1 MTYPFL
7 YGIIQVRLKY
17 YLGGAKKM
25 AEDLTEKTE
34 EKSLSFETADDL
46 TDFLIDLQGQ
56 IANLTET
63 VHKIKPVEE
72 PAEEEK
78 PEEETKEEQVEEEP
92 TKEEVSKIDK
102 LLQRS

>member
-1 MTYPFL
+1 
-7 YGIIQVRLKY
+7 
-17 YLGGAKKM
+17 M

-63 VHKIKPVEE
+63 VDKIKPVEE

-78 PEEETKEEQVEEEP
+78 PEEETKEEPDEEEVN
-92 TKEEVSKIDK
+92 EEEISEIDK

>member
-1 MTYPFL
+1 
-7 YGIIQVRLKY
+7 
-17 YLGGAKKM
+17 M

-63 VHKIKPVEE
+63 VDKIKPVEE

-78 PEEETKEEQVEEEP
+78 PEEETKEETKEEPVEEEP
-92 TKEEVSKIDK
+92 TEEEISEIDK

>member
-1 MTYPFL
+1 
-7 YGIIQVRLKY
+7 
-17 YLGGAKKM
+17 M

-34 EKSLSFETADDL
+34 EKALSFETADEL
-46 TDFLIDLQGQ
+46 TNFLIDLQGQ

-63 VHKIKPVEE
+63 VDKIKPVEE

-78 PEEETKEEQVEEEP
+78 PEEETKEEPVEEEVN
-92 TKEEVSKIDK
+92 EEEISEIDK

>member
-1 MTYPFL
+1 
-7 YGIIQVRLKY
+7 
-17 YLGGAKKM
+17 M
-25 AEDLTEKTE
+25 AEDLNEKTE

-63 VHKIKPVEE
+63 VDKIKPVEE
-72 PAEEEK
+72 SEEEK
-78 PEEETKEEQVEEEP
+78 PEEETKEEPVEEEP
-92 TKEEVSKIDK
+92 TEEEVSEIDK

>member
-1 MTYPFL
+1 
-7 YGIIQVRLKY
+7 
-17 YLGGAKKM
+17 M
-25 AEDLTEKTE
+25 AEDQTEKTE

-63 VHKIKPVEE
+63 VDKIKPVEE
-72 PAEEEK
+72 PAEEK
-78 PEEETKEEQVEEEP
+78 PEEEEETKEDPVEEEV
-92 TKEEVSKIDK
+92 TEEEISEIDK

>member
-1 MTYPFL
+1 
-7 YGIIQVRLKY
+7 
-17 YLGGAKKM
+17 M
-25 AEDLTEKTE
+25 AEDLNEKTE
-34 EKSLSFETADDL
+34 EKSLSFETVDDL

-63 VHKIKPVEE
+63 VDKIKPVEE

-78 PEEETKEEQVEEEP
+78 PEEETKEEPVEEEP
-92 TKEEVSKIDK
+92 TEEEISEIDK

>member
-1 MTYPFL
+1 
-7 YGIIQVRLKY
+7 
-17 YLGGAKKM
+17 M

-34 EKSLSFETADDL
+34 EKALSFETADEL
-46 TDFLIDLQGQ
+46 TNFLIDLQGQ

-63 VHKIKPVEE
+63 VDKIKPVEE

-78 PEEETKEEQVEEEP
+78 PEEETKEDPVEEEVSE
-92 TKEEVSKIDK
+92 EEVSEIDK

>member
-1 MTYPFL
+1 
-7 YGIIQVRLKY
+7 
-17 YLGGAKKM
+17 M
-25 AEDLTEKTE
+25 AEDLNEKTE

-63 VHKIKPVEE
+63 VDKIKPVEE
-72 PAEEEK
+72 SEEEK
-78 PEEETKEEQVEEEP
+78 PEEETKEEPVEEEP
-92 TKEEVSKIDK
+92 TEEEISEIDK

>member
-1 MTYPFL
+1 
-7 YGIIQVRLKY
+7 
-17 YLGGAKKM
+17 M

-46 TDFLIDLQGQ
+46 TSFLLDLQGQ

-63 VHKIKPVEE
+63 VDKIKPVEE
-72 PAEEEK
+72 RAEEE
-78 PEEETKEEQVEEEP
+78 PTEETKEEPVEEEP
-92 TKEEVSKIDK
+92 TEEEVSEIDK

>member
-1 MTYPFL
+1 
-7 YGIIQVRLKY
+7 
-17 YLGGAKKM
+17 M
-25 AEDLTEKTE
+25 AEDLNEKTE

-46 TDFLIDLQGQ
+46 TSFLLDLQGQ

-63 VHKIKPVEE
+63 VDKIKPVEE

-78 PEEETKEEQVEEEP
+78 PEEETKEEPDEEEVN
-92 TKEEVSKIDK
+92 EEEISEIDK

>member
-1 MTYPFL
+1 
-7 YGIIQVRLKY
+7 
-17 YLGGAKKM
+17 M
-25 AEDLTEKTE
+25 AEDLNEKTE

-46 TDFLIDLQGQ
+46 TSFLLDLQGQ

-63 VHKIKPVEE
+63 VDKIKPVEE

-78 PEEETKEEQVEEEP
+78 PEEETKEEPVEEEP
-92 TKEEVSKIDK
+92 TEEEISEIDK

>member
-1 MTYPFL
+1 
-7 YGIIQVRLKY
+7 
-17 YLGGAKKM
+17 M

-46 TDFLIDLQGQ
+46 TSFLIDLQGQ

-63 VHKIKPVEE
+63 VDKIKPVEE

-78 PEEETKEEQVEEEP
+78 PEEETKEEPVEEEP
-92 TKEEVSKIDK
+92 TEEEVSEIDK

>member
-1 MTYPFL
+1 
-7 YGIIQVRLKY
+7 
-17 YLGGAKKM
+17 M

-46 TDFLIDLQGQ
+46 TSFLLDLQGQ

-63 VHKIKPVEE
+63 VDKIKPVEE
-72 PAEEEK
+72 SEEEK
-78 PEEETKEEQVEEEP
+78 PEEETKEEPVEEEAS
-92 TKEEVSKIDK
+92 EEEISEIDK

>member
-1 MTYPFL
+1 
-7 YGIIQVRLKY
+7 
-17 YLGGAKKM
+17 M

-46 TDFLIDLQGQ
+46 TSFLLDLQGQ

-63 VHKIKPVEE
+63 VDKIKPVEE
-72 PAEEEK
+72 SEEEK
-78 PEEETKEEQVEEEP
+78 PEEETKDEPVEEEEP
-92 TKEEVSKIDK
+92 SEEEVSEIDK

>member
-1 MTYPFL
+1 
-7 YGIIQVRLKY
+7 
-17 YLGGAKKM
+17 M

-46 TDFLIDLQGQ
+46 TSFLLDLQGQ

-63 VHKIKPVEE
+63 VDKIKPVEE
-72 PAEEEK
+72 PAEEE
-78 PEEETKEEQVEEEP
+78 PTEETKEEPVEEEAS
-92 TKEEVSKIDK
+92 EEEISEIDK

>member
-1 MTYPFL
+1 
-7 YGIIQVRLKY
+7 
-17 YLGGAKKM
+17 M
-25 AEDLTEKTE
+25 AEDLNEKTE

-63 VHKIKPVEE
+63 VDKIKPVEE
-72 PAEEEK
+72 PAEEE
-78 PEEETKEEQVEEEP
+78 PTEETKEEPVEEEP
-92 TKEEVSKIDK
+92 TEEEVSEIDK

>member
-1 MTYPFL
+1 
-7 YGIIQVRLKY
+7 
-17 YLGGAKKM
+17 M
-25 AEDLTEKTE
+25 AEDLNEKTE

-46 TDFLIDLQGQ
+46 TSFLIDLQGQ

-63 VHKIKPVEE
+63 VDKIKPVEE

-78 PEEETKEEQVEEEP
+78 PEEETKEEPVEEEP
-92 TKEEVSKIDK
+92 TEEEVSEIDK

>member
-1 MTYPFL
+1 
-7 YGIIQVRLKY
+7 
-17 YLGGAKKM
+17 M

-46 TDFLIDLQGQ
+46 TSFLLDLQGQ

-63 VHKIKPVEE
+63 VDKIKPVEE
-72 PAEEEK
+72 SEEEK
-78 PEEETKEEQVEEEP
+78 PEEETEETKEEPVEEEAS
-92 TKEEVSKIDK
+92 EEEISEIDK

>member
-1 MTYPFL
+1 
-7 YGIIQVRLKY
+7 
-17 YLGGAKKM
+17 M

-34 EKSLSFETADDL
+34 EKALSFETADEL
-46 TDFLIDLQGQ
+46 TNFLIDLQGQ

-63 VHKIKPVEE
+63 VDKIKPVEE

-78 PEEETKEEQVEEEP
+78 PEEETKEEPVEEEP
-92 TKEEVSKIDK
+92 TEEEVSEIDK

>member
-1 MTYPFL
+1 
-7 YGIIQVRLKY
+7 
-17 YLGGAKKM
+17 M
-25 AEDLTEKTE
+25 ADDLNEKTE

-63 VHKIKPVEE
+63 VDKLKPVEE
-72 PAEEEK
+72 SEEEK
-78 PEEETKEEQVEEEP
+78 PEEETKEEPVEEEP
-92 TKEEVSKIDK
+92 TEEEVSEIDK

>member
-1 MTYPFL
+1 
-7 YGIIQVRLKY
+7 
-17 YLGGAKKM
+17 M

-46 TDFLIDLQGQ
+46 TSFLLDLQGQ

-63 VHKIKPVEE
+63 VDKIKPVEE
-72 PAEEEK
+72 PAEEE
-78 PEEETKEEQVEEEP
+78 PTEETKEEPVEEEP
-92 TKEEVSKIDK
+92 TEEEVSEIDK